1 MCGGGGSREKPGEVK
16 KWREREKREQG
27 DTRTQCQGERECVC
41 MSKAREDENEMF
53 LRPWRGKESFYVD
66 SGETSLK
73 GICQSN
79 VPVSRE

>member
-1 MCGGGGSREKPGEVK
+1 MKT
-16 KWREREKREQG
+16 RERENRE
-27 DTRTQCQGERECVC
+27 TRGHGARVRGSACAS

-73 GICQSN
+73 GICQRN

>member
-1 MCGGGGSREKPGEVK
+1 MCM
-16 KWREREKREQG
+16 
-27 DTRTQCQGERECVC
+27 CACVSVC
-41 MSKAREDENEMF
+41 VYMSKAREDENEMF

-79 VPVSRE
+79 VPLSRE